1 MARKSSIDR
10 LSSEVKAHIE
20 RRLAEGRMT
29 LDELIA
35 ELRSRFPEQ
44 AADGELPS
52 RSAVGRYGQKLQQ
65 RLAAIKASTEA
76 ARMISEHA
84 GDEKDTR
91 SEAVLALIQTEMFDS
106 IISLQEATGDDVDPA
121 ERMGLLSSA
130 AKNIATMTRASIALK
145 KHQAE
150 VAERVAAKL
159 AELEAESQSGN
170 GRRFDPETLRIVREE
185 IYGIV
190 GS

>member
-10 LSSEVKAHIE
+10 LSTDVRAHIE

-35 ELRSRFPEQ
+35 ELRENFPDE
-44 AADGELPS
+44 AAEGELPS

-106 IISLQEATGDDVDPA
+106 IISLQEATGDDIDPA
-121 ERMGLLSSA
+121 ERMNLLSSA

>member
-1 MARKSSIDR
+1 
-10 LSSEVKAHIE
+10 
-20 RRLAEGRMT
+20 
-29 LDELIA
+29 
-35 ELRSRFPEQ
+35 
-44 AADGELPS
+44 
-52 RSAVGRYGQKLQQ
+52 
-65 RLAAIKASTEA
+65 
-76 ARMISEHA
+76 
-84 GDEKDTR
+84 
-91 SEAVLALIQTEMFDS
+91 MFDS
-106 IISLQEATGDDVDPA
+106 IISLQEATEDDIDPV
-121 ERMGLLSSA
+121 ERMNLLSSA

-150 VAERVAAKL
+150 VAERVTAKL

>member
-1 MARKSSIDR
+1 MGRKSSIDR
-10 LSSEVKAHIE
+10 LPPEVKRHIE
-20 RRLAEGRMT
+20 GRLADGRMT

-35 ELRSRFPEQ
+35 DLHQHFPS
-44 AADGELPS
+44 AAAEGELPS
-52 RSAVGRYGQKLQQ
+52 RTAVHRYGQKLDR
-65 RLAAIKASTEA
+65 RLAAIRASTEA

-106 IISLQEATGDDVDPA
+106 IINLQEATEEEVDPVD
-121 ERMGLLSSA
+121 RMALLSKA
-130 AKNIATMTRASIALK
+130 AKNMATMTRASIALK

>member
-10 LSSEVKAHIE
+10 LSPDVKAHIE

-35 ELRSRFPEQ
+35 ELRSRWPEQ
-44 AADGELPS
+44 AAEGELPS

>member
-1 MARKSSIDR
+1 MGRKSSIDR
-10 LSSEVKAHIE
+10 LPPEVKRHIE
-20 RRLAEGRMT
+20 ARLADGRMT

-35 ELRSRFPEQ
+35 DLHQHFPS
-44 AADGELPS
+44 AAAVGELPS
-52 RSAVGRYGQKLQQ
+52 RTAVHRYGQKLDR
-65 RLAAIKASTEA
+65 RLAAIRASTEA
-76 ARMISEHA
+76 ARMISEYA

-106 IISLQEATGDDVDPA
+106 IINLQEATEEEVDPV
-121 ERMGLLSSA
+121 ERMALLSKA
-130 AKNIATMTRASIALK
+130 AKNMATMTRASIALK

>member
-1 MARKSSIDR
+1 MGRKSSIDR
-10 LSSEVKAHIE
+10 LPAAIKAHIE
-20 RRLAEGRMT
+20 RRLAEGRLT

-35 ELRSRFPEQ
+35 DLCGRFPDE

-52 RSAVGRYGQKLQQ
+52 RTAVHRYGAKLQQ
-65 RLAAIKASTEA
+65 RMAAIKASTEA
-76 ARMISEHA
+76 ARMISEYA

-106 IISLQEATGDDVDPA
+106 IINLQEASEDDVDPA
-121 ERMGLLSSA
+121 ERMGLLSKA

-150 VAERVAAKL
+150 VAERVSAKL

-170 GRRFDPETLRIVREE
+170 GRRFDTETLRIVREE